1 MDVENAA
8 EKESGR
14 YRGSNKIGVGS
25 TKYCEHYSPL
35 NGYCKCRCFDCD
47 CDCDWIVEYYYELQK
62 DEKKEIE
69 IAASNRMP
77 FAMLTIVTVMRATS
91 VMQMMLQVID
101 VDIVVAARIVVI

>member
-1 MDVENAA
+1 MVTANAGA
-8 EKESGR
+8 SIVIV
-14 YRGSNKIGVGS
+14 IGL
-25 TKYCEHYSPL
+25 L
-35 NGYCKCRCFDCD
+35 NIIMSCKRM
-47 CDCDWIVEYYYELQK
+47 K
-62 DEKKEIE
+62 KKEIE